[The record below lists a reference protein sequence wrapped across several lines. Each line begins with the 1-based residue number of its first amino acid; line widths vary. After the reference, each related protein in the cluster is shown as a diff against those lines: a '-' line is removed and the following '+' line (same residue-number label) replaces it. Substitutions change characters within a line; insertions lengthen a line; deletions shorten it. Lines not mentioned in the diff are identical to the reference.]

1 MNEQRTLAQKLLSVQ
16 RTIGKLTKDSDNPFF
31 KSKYSDL
38 NQVLA
43 LAKEYL
49 NPEGVVIVQG
59 PGMNEHGRY
68 VETALIDA
76 DSGQSIVCRVPY
88 SGNEKDAQQIGAS
101 TTYNKRTGLKS
112 LLAMEEVDDDGET
125 AVGRGFTHGSGEP
138 NGGIPTQSH
147 GGNVGTGSAKGRPGR
162 SDTVKYPGVQ
172 PKVENGPTQIPD
184 AAKPP
189 VGKAVSEGPSRKTVE
204 EKISLTSKVIIDSKR
219 ATQDQV
225 VAMLAAYGVSNKSEL
240 NDDQAKKLLA
250 QLEEVLNK

>member
-1 MNEQRTLAQKLLSVQ
+1 MSEQRTLAQKLLSVQ
-16 RTIGKLTKDSDNPFF
+16 RTIGKLTKDSNNPFF

-125 AVGRGFTHGSGEP
+125 AVGRGRDIDKPASAGKTQGNSRPTGHSG
-138 NGGIPTQSH
+138 ITIQ
-147 GGNVGTGSAKGRPGR
+147 A
-162 SDTVKYPGVQ
+162 
-172 PKVENGPTQIPD
+172 PKIPD
-184 AAKPP
+184 PTKPP
-189 VGKAVSEGPSRKTVE
+189 VGKPVSKGPSPKDERETILK
-204 EKISLTSKVIIDSKR
+204 KISLTSKVLVDSKR
-219 ATQDQV
+219 ATQEQLFDFLKEYEV
-225 VAMLAAYGVSNKSEL
+225 RTKEEL
-240 NDDQAKKLLA
+240 DIHNARCLLK
-250 QLEEVLNK
+250 QLEEILNK